1 MAKPMGFDTSPSG
14 FDHFAKEYY
23 HFCENFAKHVATEAD
38 WWGMMIFLDPW
49 QIMSGPFW
57 VDYQWSLIII
67 GWL

>member
-14 FDHFAKEYY
+14 FDQFAKEYY

-49 QIMSGPFW
+49 RIMSGPF
-57 VDYQWSLIII
+57 
-67 GWL
+67 